1 MQRYEWLRRMRTFQ
15 PHVLG
20 FCTTTKTPLLFC
32 TVIASVEI
40 AWTCFAS
47 IWFFF
52 IVPPLESIQSLL
64 DTYYTFTKQWCHI
77 SYKFCCLVGHISVRK
92 DILMSLRLFSWIN
105 KEYAKLPK
113 TECSFFFVSGMLFVA
128 QNDFTSFMRGRFD
141 ICLTNNT
148 PTSRLQHFKY
158 GQSFFGRR
166 SRGDKK
172 YPTPNMRT
180 VLFYFNLFVFFGDET
195 VREYRPEEK
204 SVV

>member
-1 MQRYEWLRRMRTFQ
+1 
-15 PHVLG
+15 
-20 FCTTTKTPLLFC
+20 
-32 TVIASVEI
+32 
-40 AWTCFAS
+40 
-47 IWFFF
+47 
-52 IVPPLESIQSLL
+52 
-64 DTYYTFTKQWCHI
+64 
-77 SYKFCCLVGHISVRK
+77 
-92 DILMSLRLFSWIN
+92 
-105 KEYAKLPK
+105 
-113 TECSFFFVSGMLFVA
+113 MLFVA

-180 VLFYFNLFVFFGDET
+180 VFCCFFNLFVFFGDET

>member
-1 MQRYEWLRRMRTFQ
+1 M
-15 PHVLG
+15 
-20 FCTTTKTPLLFC
+20 
-32 TVIASVEI
+32 
-40 AWTCFAS
+40 
-47 IWFFF
+47 
-52 IVPPLESIQSLL
+52 
-64 DTYYTFTKQWCHI
+64 
-77 SYKFCCLVGHISVRK
+77 
-92 DILMSLRLFSWIN
+92 
-105 KEYAKLPK
+105 
-113 TECSFFFVSGMLFVA
+113 A

-180 VLFYFNLFVFFGDET
+180 VFCCFFNLFVFFGDET